1 MTRER
6 LASLANH
13 IFYTPKDIRDFH
25 QPLYMYPGLV
35 LPQST
40 NRIWDDRRLEVS
52 GAAKVRVC
60 SVRSIYY
67 LLVGDRI
74 STRSSKDYAKTLEKG
89 RCALQ
94 LSLFAYSR
102 D

>member
-1 MTRER
+1 
-6 LASLANH
+6 
-13 IFYTPKDIRDFH
+13 
-25 QPLYMYPGLV
+25 MYPGLV

-40 NRIWDDRRLEVS
+40 KRIWDDHRLEVA
-52 GAAKVRVC
+52 GVAKVRVAKVRVC

-74 STRSSKDYAKTLEKG
+74 STRSSKDYAETLEKG

-94 LSLFAYSR
+94 LSLYAYSR